1 MRFGIAL
8 QGDKAPAEY
17 VALAELIDRYR
28 FDVVS
33 VYNDLFFQPAFGPL
47 AVMAPLIRRAWLGP
61 AALNPYTLHP
71 IEIAGQI
78 AFLDLLTGGRA
89 YLGLARGAWLDQ
101 VGVAQQ
107 HPLTTLRQAIV
118 TIRDLWRSNI
128 LRYSRHRASI
138 PITLGTWSPRTAW
151 LAGEL
156 ADEVKIGGSTNPLMA
171 RHLRPFISEGE
182 RHAERPL
189 GSVGLCLGAVTVV
202 DHDRRAARELARREV
217 AMYAPVVAP
226 LDPSLR
232 DEAWLDRITQPARR
246 GDYAEVARQ
255 IPDAALD
262 RLAFAGTPDDI
273 VRQVEDL
280 AGAGAAVTRVEFGTP
295 HGLDSREGIRLLGEQ
310 VLPSFTS

>member
-17 VALAELIDRYR
+17 VALAALIDQYA

-47 AVMAPLIRRAWLGP
+47 AVMAPLIRRASLGP

-71 IEIAGQI
+71 VEIAGQM
-78 AFLDLLTGGRA
+78 AFLDLMTGGRA

-101 VGVAQQ
+101 IGVVQQ
-107 HPLTTLRQAIV
+107 RPLQALRAAIG
-118 TIRDLWRSNI
+118 TIKQFWNGDA
-128 LRYSRHRASI
+128 LRYQRVRPRI
-138 PITLGTWSPRTAW
+138 PITLGTWGPQTAG

-171 RHLRPFISEGE
+171 NYLRPFIAEGE
-182 RHAERPL
+182 RRAERPTR
-189 GSVGLCLGAVTVV
+189 SVGLCLGAVTVV
-202 DHDRRAARELARREV
+202 DPDRRAARDLARREV
-217 AMYAPVVAP
+217 AMYVPVVAP

-232 DEAWLDRITQPARR
+232 DEAWL
-246 GDYAEVARQ
+246 GGVAEAAGL
-255 IPDAALD
+255 ISDSALD
-262 RLAFAGTPDDI
+262 RLAFAGTPADI

-280 AGAGAAVTRVEFGTP
+280 AAAGVTRVEFGTP
-295 HGLDSREGIRLLGEQ
+295 HGLDSGEGIRLLGEH
-310 VLPSFTS
+310 VLPAFRS